1 MFQHAGAAG
10 RFLLRQID
18 RRLFRIRPAEPFVIR
33 LGQRRIFVLPTRAGL
48 AFGATLFAMLLA
60 SINYTLSLGFAL
72 TFFLTG
78 IGTAS
83 LFHAFRNLLRLEIR
97 GGAAPPVH
105 CGEPAHFEL
114 MLLNADN
121 RPRPSIRVFNDESS
135 VALDIAPES
144 TACARLTRS
153 TRQRGWLAAGRITVE
168 TLYPLGLIRAWSVFT
183 PAQPVLVYPALE
195 THGPAAARISDGQD
209 AMGSDGGEDEFAGLR
224 EHHASDSPRRV
235 AWKSVARTGTLVSKH
250 FAGGSGAPQVFDWH
264 ALPPGLDTETRLQRL
279 ARWVTDAA
287 HQNHRYTLVLPGQA
301 FGPGHDDRHLRQCL
315 QALALFDAKPADG
328 QA

>member
-1 MFQHAGAAG
+1 MLHYAGAAG

-18 RRLFRIRPAEPFVIR
+18 RRLFRVRPAEPFVIR

-48 AFGATLFAMLLA
+48 AFGLTLFAMLLA

-78 IGTAS
+78 VGTAS

-97 GGAAPPVH
+97 GGASPPVH
-105 CGEPAHFEL
+105 CGEEAHFEL

-121 RPRPSIRVFNDESS
+121 RPRHRIRVFNNESS
-135 VALDIAPES
+135 VSLDIPPES
-144 TACARLTRS
+144 TVCARLTRR
-153 TRQRGWLAAGRITVE
+153 TVRRGWLPAGRITVE

-195 THGPAAARISDGQD
+195 AHPPAPARRGDGRDAA
-209 AMGSDGGEDEFAGLR
+209 GSDGGEDEFAGLR
-224 EHHASDSPRRV
+224 EHQVTDSPRRV

-250 FAGGSGAPQVFDWH
+250 FAGGSGAPQIFDWY
-264 ALPPGLDTETRLQRL
+264 ALPPGLDVETRLQRL

-287 HQNHRYTLVLPGQA
+287 HQNHRYTLVLPGQR
-301 FGPGHDDRHLRQCL
+301 FGPGHDDRHLHQCL
-315 QALALFDAKPADG
+315 QALALFDSQTIDGPA
-328 QA
+328 

>member
-1 MFQHAGAAG
+1 MFHYAGAAG

-18 RRLFRIRPAEPFVIR
+18 RRLFRVRPAEPFVIR

-78 IGTAS
+78 IGTTS

-97 GGAAPPVH
+97 GGAAAPVH
-105 CGEPAHFEL
+105 CGEAAHFEL

-121 RPRPSIRVFNDESS
+121 RRRPSIRVFNNESS

-144 TACARLTRS
+144 TACARLSRRTLH
-153 TRQRGWLAAGRITVE
+153 RGWLAAGRITVE
-168 TLYPLGLIRAWSVFT
+168 TRYPLGLIRAWSVFT

-195 THGPAAARISDGQD
+195 VHSPVAPRISDGRD
-209 AMGSDGGEDEFAGLR
+209 ATGSDGGEDEFAGLR
-224 EHHASDSPRRV
+224 EYQPSDSPRRV

-287 HQNHRYTLVLPGQA
+287 HQNHRYTLVLPGQR
-301 FGPGHDDRHLRQCL
+301 FGPGHDDRHLHQCL
-315 QALALFDAKPADG
+315 QALALFDVTYADG
-328 QA
+328 

>member
-1 MFQHAGAAG
+1 MFQYVGAAG
-10 RFLLRQID
+10 RFLLRQLD
-18 RRLFRIRPAEPFVIR
+18 RRVFRIRPAEPFVIR

-60 SINYTLSLGFAL
+60 SINYTLSLGYAL

-83 LFHAFRNLLRLEIR
+83 MFHAFRNLLRLEIR

-105 CGEPAHFEL
+105 CGEAAHFEL
-114 MLLNADN
+114 MLSNADN
-121 RPRPSIRVFNDESS
+121 RPRHSIRVFNDESS

-144 TACARLTRS
+144 TACARLTRR
-153 TRQRGWLAAGRITVE
+153 TPRRGWLAAGRITVE

-195 THGPAAARISDGQD
+195 VHAPSPARVGDGRDAA
-209 AMGSDGGEDEFAGLR
+209 GSDGGEDEFAGLR

-235 AWKSVARTGTLVSKH
+235 AWKAVARTGTLVSKH
-250 FAGGSGAPQVFDWH
+250 FAGGSGAPQIFDWH
-264 ALPPGLDTETRLQRL
+264 AMPPGLDTETRLQRL

-287 HQNHRYTLVLPGQA
+287 HQNHRYTLVLPGQTH
-301 FGPGHDDRHLRQCL
+301 GPGHDDRHLHQCL
-315 QALALFDAKPADG
+315 QALALYDEKTGDG